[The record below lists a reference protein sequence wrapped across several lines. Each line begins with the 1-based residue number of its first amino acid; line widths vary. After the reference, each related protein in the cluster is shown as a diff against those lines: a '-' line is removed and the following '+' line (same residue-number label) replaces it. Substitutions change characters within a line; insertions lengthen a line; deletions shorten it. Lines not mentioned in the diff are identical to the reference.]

1 MILIFD
7 INRRYAIYYL
17 GLKKE
22 KKPMIVRGRKSKRTQ
37 KKLVKISR
45 LESTRLT
52 LWRTLACT
60 KLSSLREQS
69 VDRSH

>member
-1 MILIFD
+1 
-7 INRRYAIYYL
+7 
-17 GLKKE
+17 
-22 KKPMIVRGRKSKRTQ
+22 MIVRGRKSKRAQ

>member
-1 MILIFD
+1 
-7 INRRYAIYYL
+7 
-17 GLKKE
+17 
-22 KKPMIVRGRKSKRTQ
+22 MIVRGRKSKRAQ

-60 KLSSLREQS
+60 KLSSLREKS
-69 VDRSH
+69 VDRPH